1 MPFCANSYVQVK
13 NTTQILGHP
22 QNSPVEF
29 DRFSICLHIIHDVKI
44 WSVSPHSYLAD
55 NFCFKH
61 LLFFGFFKCV
71 IDSGFWANRS
81 FSNSGGIMFSSGSGS
96 DVAFTNFTR
105 FSIYTDTGNCC
116 FFLLNRKTEG
126 GSYSCCRTNFLN
138 LICCFSLCNLHFTAL
153 TEAIFVKL
161 LPPFAKDQPWRF
173 HQSIPFAV
181 TLSLFFWL
189 PFLLFYFQLI
199 QLWITYLPFFG
210 TAFWVS
216 VPFFLLKKISLL
228 SDHHSSAVAILL
240 SCCCWTRWGSLKWW
254 RWH

>member
-44 WSVSPHSYLAD
+44 WFVSPHSYLAD

-61 LLFFGFFKCV
+61 LLFFGFFINNKCV

-105 FSIYTDTGNCC
+105 FSINTDTGNCC
-116 FFLLNRKTEG
+116 LFFWIGKQKEDHTPVAEQTFWTWFAV
-126 GSYSCCRTNFLN
+126 SSCATYVLQPWQK
-138 LICCFSLCNLHFTAL
+138 LSLY
-153 TEAIFVKL
+153 EL
-161 LPPFAKDQPWRF
+161 LPLFAKDQPWWF

-181 TLSLFFWL
+181 TLSSFGFPFFFSTFNSVL
-189 PFLLFYFQLI
+189 LNRFSPFLVQLSEFR
-199 QLWITYLPFFG
+199 W
-210 TAFWVS
+210 
-216 VPFFLLKKISLL
+216 
-228 SDHHSSAVAILL
+228 HL
-240 SCCCWTRWGSLKWW
+240 SCW
-254 RWH
+254 REYLSFLIITLLQ